1 MASAAQTADR
11 AALQPILQTPAALPA
26 VQRYFEIS
34 LFLLVSTGVL
44 AIVTTGKLDPISTFV
59 PPVVLAYK
67 AFRLWRARGP
77 ELSSRV
83 ATGMVLAYFLFFPF
97 DLWGLSSN
105 LAAGAPNPL
114 MYAALLAT
122 IHLLLFATLVRLCS
136 ARTGRDHAFL
146 ALLAIATMLASAILT
161 VGTGFLA
168 ALAIFLVLAVSTFVA
183 LEMRRSATG
192 AVSPTVDAGS
202 PLATRLNRALLIMSV
217 LVAISALALGG
228 VLFFLIPRFTTGYL
242 SALNLRP
249 NLMTGFSNDVTLGE
263 IGQIQQNT
271 SVVMRIHVF
280 GSPALAQDVHWRGI
294 VLTNFD
300 GKHWFTPPWHQQVV
314 SPGADGEYIFSPPL
328 PVRGVRFTRLRYTI
342 LMEPI
347 ATDAIF
353 LAPHVAEL
361 RGHFADGV
369 SHLGPM
375 RTGYL
380 LRDPTGSIFNPAH
393 NAITTRYDAI
403 SFLPMVAPTQ
413 LRKASPGFPLTIRE
427 QYLQLPAR
435 LDPRIR
441 KLAMDA
447 TAHSHDEYDRT
458 SAISAYL
465 QTHYRYTLDL
475 KGPVPADPLANFLFV
490 QRAGHCEYFASAMT
504 IMLRT
509 LGIPARYVTGFAP
522 GEYNPVAGDY
532 IIRAS
537 DAHAWVEV
545 YFPGYGWL
553 TFDPTPG
560 GNEKRG
566 GIFDRVGLY
575 WDWFQYN
582 WSEWVVNYDF
592 SHQLTLGHN
601 MHSASRSWT
610 KRARDLYQRGEQ
622 AALDAILAL
631 DRRTEASPYFLPSLL
646 VLLVA
651 LLFVMR
657 GRALIRHMV
666 ARWRLRAHSGNTTA
680 SLAALEYSEML
691 RLLEKRGW
699 RKSPA
704 QTALEFASAISS
716 PEFAA
721 PVAQMTE
728 LYQSARFGEH
738 PARVEQMSALL
749 RSIRDLLRSRNP
761 ASR

>member
-280 GSPALAQDVHWRGI
+280 GSPALAQDGHWRGI
-294 VLTNFD
+294 V
-300 GKHWFTPPWHQQVV
+300 
-314 SPGADGEYIFSPPL
+314 
-328 PVRGVRFTRLRYTI
+328 
-342 LMEPI
+342 
-347 ATDAIF
+347 
-353 LAPHVAEL
+353 
-361 RGHFADGV
+361 
-369 SHLGPM
+369 
-375 RTGYL
+375 
-380 LRDPTGSIFNPAH
+380 
-393 NAITTRYDAI
+393 
-403 SFLPMVAPTQ
+403 
-413 LRKASPGFPLTIRE
+413 
-427 QYLQLPAR
+427 
-435 LDPRIR
+435 
-441 KLAMDA
+441 
-447 TAHSHDEYDRT
+447 
-458 SAISAYL
+458 
-465 QTHYRYTLDL
+465 
-475 KGPVPADPLANFLFV
+475 
-490 QRAGHCEYFASAMT
+490 
-504 IMLRT
+504 
-509 LGIPARYVTGFAP
+509 
-522 GEYNPVAGDY
+522 
-532 IIRAS
+532 
-537 DAHAWVEV
+537 
-545 YFPGYGWL
+545 
-553 TFDPTPG
+553 
-560 GNEKRG
+560 
-566 GIFDRVGLY
+566 
-575 WDWFQYN
+575 
-582 WSEWVVNYDF
+582 
-592 SHQLTLGHN
+592 
-601 MHSASRSWT
+601 
-610 KRARDLYQRGEQ
+610 
-622 AALDAILAL
+622 
-631 DRRTEASPYFLPSLL
+631 
-646 VLLVA
+646 
-651 LLFVMR
+651 
-657 GRALIRHMV
+657 
-666 ARWRLRAHSGNTTA
+666 
-680 SLAALEYSEML
+680 
-691 RLLEKRGW
+691 
-699 RKSPA
+699 
-704 QTALEFASAISS
+704 
-716 PEFAA
+716 
-721 PVAQMTE
+721 
-728 LYQSARFGEH
+728 
-738 PARVEQMSALL
+738 
-749 RSIRDLLRSRNP
+749 
-761 ASR
+761 

>member
-1 MASAAQTADR
+1 
-11 AALQPILQTPAALPA
+11 
-26 VQRYFEIS
+26 
-34 LFLLVSTGVL
+34 
-44 AIVTTGKLDPISTFV
+44 
-59 PPVVLAYK
+59 
-67 AFRLWRARGP
+67 
-77 ELSSRV
+77 
-83 ATGMVLAYFLFFPF
+83 
-97 DLWGLSSN
+97 
-105 LAAGAPNPL
+105 
-114 MYAALLAT
+114 MYAALLAS

-146 ALLAIATMLASAILT
+146 ALLAIASMLASAILT

-168 ALAIFLVLAVSTFVA
+168 ALAVFLVLAVSTFVA
-183 LEMRRSATG
+183 LEMRRSAAG
-192 AVSPTVDAGS
+192 AVSPSLDAGS
-202 PLATRLNRALLIMSV
+202 PLAHRLNRALLVMSV
-217 LVAISALALGG
+217 VVAISALALGG

-249 NLMTGFSNDVTLGE
+249 SLMTGFSDDVTLGE

-280 GSPALAQDVHWRGI
+280 GDPGRAQDVHWRGI

-300 GKHWFTPPWHQQVV
+300 GKHWFTPPWNPEII
-314 SPGADGEYIFSPPL
+314 SPDGDGQYRFPAPPQHAIHFA
-328 PVRGVRFTRLRYTI
+328 PLRYTV

-353 LAPHVAEL
+353 LAPHLAFL
-361 RGHFADGV
+361 RGHFDDAV
-369 SHLGPM
+369 SRPGFM
-375 RTGYL
+375 RLGYL

-393 NAITTRYDAI
+393 NAITTRYDAV
-403 SFLPMVAPTQ
+403 SMLPIVPPAQ
-413 LRKASPGFPLTIRE
+413 LRKVSPDYPQDIRDL
-427 QYLQLPAR
+427 YLQLPAH

-441 KLAMDA
+441 RLALTA
-447 TAHSHDEYDRT
+447 TAHSHNEFDRA
-458 SAISAYL
+458 SAISDYL
-465 QTHYRYTLDL
+465 QAHYRYTLDL

-522 GEYNPVAGDY
+522 GEYNDVAGDF

-560 GNEKRG
+560 GDQKHG
-566 GIFDRVGLY
+566 GIFGRAGLY

-582 WSEWVVNYDF
+582 WGEWVVNYDY

-601 MHSASRSWT
+601 MNTASRSWSE
-610 KRARDLYQRGEQ
+610 RARDLYQRGQ
-622 AALDAILAL
+622 QVALAAILAL
-631 DRRTEASPYFLPSLL
+631 DRRTEASPYFLPGLL
-646 VLLVA
+646 VLLIA
-651 LLFVMR
+651 LLAVLR
-657 GRALIRHMV
+657 GRALIRYLL
-666 ARWRLRAHSGNTTA
+666 ARWRLRGHRGGNLTA

-699 RKSPA
+699 RKSPS
-704 QTALEFASAISS
+704 QTALEFASAIPA

-721 PVAQMTE
+721 PVARMTE
-728 LYQSARFGEH
+728 LYQSARFGNH
-738 PARVEQMSALL
+738 PAPIEQMSALL
-749 RSIRDLLRSRNP
+749 RAIRNLLRSRSG
-761 ASR
+761 ARK